1 MTPVAHPLGIK
12 AALIA
17 LFAPIAVL
25 AAPPAQTVP
34 QPMQVVIARSADA
47 GCEPQCLE
55 WISAQG
61 MIDASTPRQFK
72 KVLAA
77 LGKRKLPILIDSA
90 GGSVNEA
97 LEVGRMIR
105 AKGLDVVVTKTL
117 FKPCEKLDT
126 ACKQLKAREVHPALP
141 QARLSRCASSCV
153 FVLAAGSRRYVGAP
167 ALVGLHQIASFS
179 VHSKVLR
186 TYRILT
192 RYQYGV
198 PVQQQKSLV
207 SEKKIAETKQ
217 AKPTP
222 DTVYEKIAA
231 YFVEMGI
238 GEGVMPILMSTPNA
252 SIRWLRS
259 NELTSTRLATDFLSG
274 EQLLLAPK
282 STASMPIAAPPFAPS
297 QATPTPSFK
306 GMPTCNPAAGIVTA
320 CVPSIENLPVAPAT
334 APLALPKSPDTATQA
349 VAAPLAPPAAAGAPS
364 SSAPPQPAADAETEG
379 AAAAPPI
386 PAAAPTQVALP
397 VPAAAVP
404 APAKP
409 PQTAAKRPA
418 EPKARSRPKEEQDN
432 PFARAS
438 H

>member
-1 MTPVAHPLGIK
+1 MNPVAHPLGIK

-34 QPMQVVIARSADA
+34 QPMQVMIARSADA
-47 GCEPQCLE
+47 ACEPHCLE

-105 AKGLDVVVTKTL
+105 AKGLDVVVTKTV

-126 ACKQLKAREVHPALP
+126 ACKQLKAREIHPALP
-141 QARLSRCASSCV
+141 QARSSKCASSCV

-222 DTVYEKIAA
+222 DSVYERIAA

-297 QATPTPSFK
+297 QATPTPTFK
-306 GMPTCNPAAGIVTA
+306 GMPTCNPAAGVTTN
-320 CVPSIENLPVAPAT
+320 CVPATENLPTTPAMVPPVIVLSKPVEPAAT
-334 APLALPKSPDTATQA
+334 ATPT
-349 VAAPLAPPAAAGAPS
+349 
-364 SSAPPQPAADAETEG
+364 SSAPAPTPADEG
-379 AAAAPPI
+379 AQTTAAP
-386 PAAAPTQVALP
+386 Q
-397 VPAAAVP
+397 VPAAATTQAVVPVPTAAAP

-409 PQTAAKRPA
+409 QNAAKRPA
-418 EPKARSRPKEEQDN
+418 EPKARSRPQEDD
-432 PFARAS
+432 PFVRS
-438 H
+438 TR